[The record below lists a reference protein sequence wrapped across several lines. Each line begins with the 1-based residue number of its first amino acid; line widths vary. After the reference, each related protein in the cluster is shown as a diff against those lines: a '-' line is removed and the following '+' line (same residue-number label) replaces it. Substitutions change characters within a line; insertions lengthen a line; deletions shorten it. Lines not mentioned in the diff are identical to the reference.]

1 MTDDQP
7 SADRYPHTP
16 SHGVPTGPL
25 ACIIL
30 AVAVSV
36 LGVTLAVAQ
45 ADGII
50 DVPKGVFSLIGAAIS
65 LTGGGGMALTAVAGV
80 QHRLDRLERYLAQ
93 QREEA
98 YAEGYVAATAGR
110 PHLTAVNQR

>member
-25 ACIIL
+25 ACILL
-30 AVAVSV
+30 AVAASV

-45 ADGII
+45 AELII
-50 DVPKGVFSLIGAAIS
+50 DVPKGVFSLIGAAITT
-65 LTGGGGMALTAVAGV
+65 TGVGGMALASQAGL
-80 QHRLDRLERYLAQ
+80 HRRIDRLESMIRE
-93 QREEA
+93 QREQGTA
-98 YAEGYVAATAGR
+98 AAAAERINLRLLQGQG
-110 PHLTAVNQR
+110 